1 LSKYDSFQTTLTEP
15 TPLIAA
21 LEALGYP
28 VEVHREGASL
38 FGYHGEER
46 PERAQII
53 IRRQYLN
60 PASND
65 IGFRRGPSGTFEAI
79 LSEYDRHI
87 GFDQKWLGR
96 VHQRYKEERTMAMAR
111 KKGYVFRGREVIQT
125 ERGEQVKLLFGTR
138 SGAGGTGR

>member
-1 LSKYDSFQTTLTEP
+1 MSKYDSFQTTLTEEG
-15 TPLIAA
+15 PLIAA
-21 LEALGYP
+21 LRALGYP
-28 VEVHREGASL
+28 VETHAQGVPL
-38 FGYHGEER
+38 CGYHGDER

-53 IRRQYLN
+53 IRRQHLDV
-60 PASND
+60 ASND
-65 IGFRRGPSGTFEAI
+65 IGFVRGSNGTFRAI
-79 LSEYDRHI
+79 LSEYDRSI

-138 SGAGGTGR
+138 